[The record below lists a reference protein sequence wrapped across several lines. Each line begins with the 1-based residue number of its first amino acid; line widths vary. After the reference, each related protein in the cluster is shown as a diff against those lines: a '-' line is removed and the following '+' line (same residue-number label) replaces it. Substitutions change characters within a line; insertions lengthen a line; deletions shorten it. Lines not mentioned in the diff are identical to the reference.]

1 MARATA
7 GALPGSV
14 RITTSDPFVATAA
27 TSPETAAATAAGAPS
42 PIS

>member
-14 RITTSDPFVATAA
+14 RITTSEPFVATAE
-27 TSPETAAATAAGAPS
+27 TRPETAAATEAGGPS